1 MATDKYLNILR
12 SRKVAEIAT
21 RNGRMRDVGNK
32 KCISEERG
40 QIANS
45 GSSSPL
51 PTKRFERKIFF
62 GAIHLYIHN
71 FSLVKLALYLN

>member
-32 KCISEERG
+32 KCITEERG

-51 PTKRFERKIFF
+51 PSQEVREKNILRRNPLI
-62 GAIHLYIHN
+62 YP
-71 FSLVKLALYLN
+71 

>member
-32 KCISEERG
+32 ECITEERG

-45 GSSSPL
+45 GSSSSPL
-51 PTKRFERKIFF
+51 PTKRASREKYSSTQST
-62 GAIHLYIHN
+62 YISIT
-71 FSLVKLALYLN
+71 FRS